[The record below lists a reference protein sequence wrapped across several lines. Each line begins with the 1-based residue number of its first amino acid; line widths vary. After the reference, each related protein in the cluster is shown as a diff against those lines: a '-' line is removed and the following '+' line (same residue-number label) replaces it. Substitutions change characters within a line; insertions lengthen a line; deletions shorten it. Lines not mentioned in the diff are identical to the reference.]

1 MGAYICPSNEGLKDR
16 MAYIQVIAGLVLLV
30 FAGDFLVRGSVSL
43 AQRAGISK
51 LVIGLTV
58 VAFGTSAPELVVGI
72 DAVLKGAPTLAL
84 GNVVG
89 SNIANVLLVVG
100 LPAIIAPMTCDAPR
114 LGRNL
119 LIMLVATGLFI
130 GLAHSGSFGWQE
142 GVILVTFLAL
152 FLLYSAMRA
161 KAQPCPE
168 LGEIEGMQETPDS
181 YGLAAVLVLGGLI
194 GLGIGADLLVVGSV
208 EIARNFG
215 VSEAVIGLT
224 LVALG
229 TSLPELVTAMVA
241 AVRGHCDVAVGNVI
255 GSNIFNL
262 LGIMGITAMVGTVP
276 VPPSFLE
283 VDLWVMLA
291 AALILVPFC
300 RLRSKVGK
308 LSGVTLVGL
317 YIAYMI
323 YLAHSDESAAVMG
336 MHF

>member
-1 MGAYICPSNEGLKDR
+1 
-16 MAYIQVIAGLVLLV
+16 MAYLQVIAGLVLLV
-30 FAGDFLVRGSVSL
+30 FAGDYLVRGAVSL

-51 LVIGLTV
+51 LIIGLTV

-72 DAVLKGAPTLAL
+72 DAVLKGSPTLAL

-100 LPAIIAPMTCDAPR
+100 LPAIVAPMACDAPR

-119 LIMLVATGLFI
+119 MIMLVASALFV
-130 GLAHSGSFGWQE
+130 GLAHNGSFTWKE
-142 GVILVTFLAL
+142 GSILFAFLIM
-152 FLLYSAMRA
+152 FLVYSGMRA
-161 KAQPCPE
+161 KHGPCPIE
-168 LGEIEGMQETPDS
+168 VQEEFEEIQETPDS
-181 YGLAAVLVLGGLI
+181 YKLAAIMLIGGLAGLAVGADWLVLG
-194 GLGIGADLLVVGSV
+194 AQD
-208 EIARNFG
+208 IARDFG

-262 LGIMGITAMVGTVP
+262 LGIMGITSMVGNVP
-276 VPPSFLE
+276 VPQSFID
-283 VDLWVMLA
+283 VDLWVMLGTS
-291 AALILVPFC
+291 ALLIPFC
-300 RLRSKVGK
+300 KLRSKIGK
-308 LSGVTLVGL
+308 VSGVALFTM
-317 YIAYMI
+317 YIGYMV

-336 MHF
+336 MHFG

>member
-1 MGAYICPSNEGLKDR
+1 
-16 MAYIQVIAGLVLLV
+16 MAYIQVVAGLVLLV
-30 FAGDFLVRGSVSL
+30 FAGDFLVRGAVSL

-51 LVIGLTV
+51 LIIGLTV

-72 DAVLKGAPTLAL
+72 DAVLKDAPTLAL

-119 LIMLVATGLFI
+119 MIMLVASALFI
-130 GLAHSGSFGWQE
+130 SLAFTGTIGSRE
-142 GVILVTFLAL
+142 GMILFIFLIL
-152 FLLYSAMRA
+152 FLIYSGMRA
-161 KAQPCPE
+161 KAMPCNMEPME
-168 LGEIEGMQETPDS
+168 EVEGLQEKPDS
-181 YGLAAVLVLGGLI
+181 YAIAAALVVGGLV

-208 EIARNFG
+208 EIAMSFG

-229 TSLPELVTAMVA
+229 TSLPELVTALVA

-255 GSNIFNL
+255 GSNLFNL
-262 LGIMGITAMVGTVP
+262 LGIMGITAMVGDIP
-276 VPPSFLE
+276 VPDSFLE
-283 VDLWVMLA
+283 VDLWVMMASAML
-291 AALILVPFC
+291 LIPFC
-300 RLRSKVGK
+300 HMRSKVGK
-308 LSGVTLVGL
+308 LAGIVMVSL
-317 YIAYMI
+317 YLGYMI

-336 MHF
+336 LHF

>member
-1 MGAYICPSNEGLKDR
+1 
-16 MAYIQVIAGLVLLV
+16 MAYLQVIAGLVLLV
-30 FAGDFLVRGSVSL
+30 FAGDYLVRGAVSL

-51 LVIGLTV
+51 LIIGLTV

-72 DAVLKGAPTLAL
+72 DAVLKGSPTLAL

-89 SNIANVLLVVG
+89 SNIANILLVVG
-100 LPAIIAPMTCDAPR
+100 LPAMIAPMSCDAPR

-119 LIMLVATGLFI
+119 LIMLVATALFI
-130 GLAHSGSFGWQE
+130 GLAHNGSFGFQE
-142 GVILVTFLAL
+142 GAILFVSLVL
-152 FLLYSAMRA
+152 FLVYSGMRA
-161 KAQPCPE
+161 KHVPCALE
-168 LGEIEGMQETPDS
+168 QQEEFDEIQETPDS
-181 YGLAAVLVLGGLI
+181 YKLATLMLLGGLI
-194 GLGIGADLLVVGSV
+194 GLGVGADWLVIGAQ
-208 EIARNFG
+208 EIARDFG

-262 LGIMGITAMVGTVP
+262 LGIMGITAMVGRVP
-276 VPPSFLE
+276 VPNSFLE

-291 AALILVPFC
+291 ASMLLIPFC
-300 RLRSKVGK
+300 KLRSRIGKV
-308 LSGVTLVGL
+308 SGIALVGM
-317 YIAYMI
+317 YIGYMV